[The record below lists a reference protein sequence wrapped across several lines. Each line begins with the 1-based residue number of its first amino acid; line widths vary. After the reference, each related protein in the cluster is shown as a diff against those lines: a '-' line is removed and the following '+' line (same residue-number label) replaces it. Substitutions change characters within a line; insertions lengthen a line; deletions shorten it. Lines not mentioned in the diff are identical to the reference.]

1 MYKLFCTDMD
11 GTLLNNEGKVSEENK
26 MAIKKAQDRGVKIAI
41 CTGRL
46 FTSANH
52 FAEIV
57 GVDAPLI
64 CANGAYI
71 REKDKNEIIYKSVLG
86 EENCIKVLRVVR
98 KYGLYPHFNTPDK
111 VFTEKI
117 IYSSEIYAKMNNTL
131 PKEMQIKIELADN
144 WEDTFKENADEILK
158 CIIVDNDIEKINKAK
173 NELALEEELEVVSS
187 RENNI
192 EIMCKGVS
200 KGRAVEILAGFYNLK
215 KEEVICIGDNENDI
229 SMLEYAGL
237 GVAMANGG
245 KEVLQMADYVTD
257 TNENNGV
264 AKAIEKFILI

>member
-26 MAIKKAQDRGVKIAI
+26 MAIKMAQDRGVKVAI

-46 FTSANH
+46 FTSANY

-57 GVDAPLI
+57 GTKVPLI
-64 CANGAYI
+64 CANGAYV
-71 REKDKNEIIYKSVLG
+71 REKDKDEIIYMSVLG
-86 EENCIKVLRVVR
+86 ADNCKKVLSIAK
-98 KYGLYPHFNTPDK
+98 KYGLYPHFNTSDT

-117 IYSSEIYAKMNNTL
+117 IYSSEVYFKMNKTL
-131 PKEMQIKIELADN
+131 PKEMQIKIQVVDD
-144 WEDTFKENADEILK
+144 WEETFEENKNYILK
-158 CIIVDNDIEKINKAK
+158 CIVVDDDIEKIKSAK
-173 NELALEEELEVVSS
+173 SELALEEELEVVSS

-200 KGRAVEILAGFYNLK
+200 KGRAVEILAGYYNIN

-229 SMLEYAGL
+229 SMLKYAGV
-237 GVAMANGG
+237 GIAMANGEE
-245 KEVLQMADYVTD
+245 KVQEIADFITD
-257 TNENNGV
+257 TNENSGV

>member
-11 GTLLNNEGKVSEENK
+11 GTLLNNDGKVSEENK
-26 MAIKKAQDRGVKIAI
+26 MAIEKAQDRGVKIAI

-52 FAEIV
+52 FAQIV
-57 GVDAPLI
+57 GVEAPLI

-71 REKDKNEIIYKSVLG
+71 REKDRNEIIYKAVLG
-86 EENCIKVLRVVR
+86 EQNCKNVLKVVR
-98 KYGLYPHFNTPDK
+98 KYGLHPHFNTPDT

-117 IYSSEIYAKMNNTL
+117 IYSSEIYAKMNKTL
-131 PKEMQIKIELADN
+131 PKEAQIKIELADD
-144 WEDTFKENADEILK
+144 WEKTFKENADEILK

-173 NELALEEELEVVSS
+173 SELALEKGLEVVSS

-192 EIMCKGVS
+192 EVMCKGVS
-200 KGRAVEILAGFYNLK
+200 KGRAVEILAGYYNLK

-229 SMLEYAGL
+229 SMLQYAGM
-237 GVAMANGG
+237 GIAMANGD
-245 KEVLQMADYVTD
+245 KEVLQIAYYITD